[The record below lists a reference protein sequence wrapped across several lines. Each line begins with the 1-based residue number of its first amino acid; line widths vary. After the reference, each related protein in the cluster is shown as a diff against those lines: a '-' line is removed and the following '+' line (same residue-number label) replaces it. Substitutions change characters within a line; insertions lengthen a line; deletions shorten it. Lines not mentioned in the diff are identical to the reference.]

1 MCPLSLPFLSPHPG
15 PGKLPRPSAPHP
27 HSSPLS
33 ENTCPVPRL
42 RCGQGRVCSGGTAHT
57 CAPKMRAQE
66 DPEGQTQHESL
77 GSAGTSTK
85 DPPTALCK
93 EPKSDM
99 LYKIEDVPPWYLCVL
114 LGFQHYLTCFS
125 GTIAVPFLLAEA
137 LCVGRDQYMVSQL
150 IGTIFTCVGITTL
163 IQTTLGIRL
172 PLFQASAF
180 AFLVPAKAILALDR
194 WKCPPEGGH
203 ISGDCTGEGSPR
215 SPEVWATAP
224 CPYPKRRSTVTG
236 VCPWIPLIFGT
247 HGYERWVQGAIM
259 VSSMVEVVIGLM
271 GLPGALLSYIG
282 PLTVTPTVSLIG
294 LSVFQA
300 AGDRA
305 GSHWG
310 ISACSILLIVLF
322 SQYLRNLTFLLPVYC
337 WGKGLTLFRIQIF
350 KMFPIVLAIMT
361 VWLLCYILTLTDVL
375 PSDPTAY
382 GFQART
388 DARGDIVAIAPWIRI
403 PYPCQWGLPTVT
415 AAAVLGMFSATLAGI
430 IESIG
435 DYYACARLAG
445 APPPPVHAINRGI
458 FTEGICCIIAGLLGT
473 GNGSTSS
480 SPNIGVLGI
489 TKVGSRRVVQ
499 YGAGIMLVLGTI
511 GKFTA
516 LFASLPDPILGGMF
530 CTLFGECCA
539 CFWGVVTVWWSP
551 PSLRRASSGSLV
563 LSGMITAVGLS
574 NLQFVDMNSSR
585 NLFVLGFSMFF
596 GLTLPNYL
604 DSNPDAIN
612 TGIPEVDQILT
623 VLLTTEMFVGGCLAF
638 ILDNTVPGSPEERGL
653 IQWKAGA
660 HANSEMS
667 TSLKSYDF
675 PFGMSMVKRI
685 AFLKYIPICP
695 VFKGFSSRSKDQ
707 LPVPEDTPQNTEAGS
722 VCTKV

>member
-1 MCPLSLPFLSPHPG
+1 MKLLPSWTAVLPGSP
-15 PGKLPRPSAPHP
+15 
-27 HSSPLS
+27 
-33 ENTCPVPRL
+33 
-42 RCGQGRVCSGGTAHT
+42 QGRAWPWAQRPRRTAHT
-57 CAPKMRAQE
+57 CDPKMRARE
-66 DPEGQTQHESL
+66 DAEGQTQHESL
-77 GSAGTSTK
+77 GSAGTSTR
-85 DPPTALCK
+85 DPPVSLST
-93 EPKSDM
+93 EPKFDM
-99 LYKIEDVPPWYLCVL
+99 LYKIEDVPPWYLCIL

-163 IQTTLGIRL
+163 IQTTLGIRCPKCRRVWPEASVISLCSAPAPVPLCLFPCDSPGASLCAGPPPSVSPVSCSCLSPPILSLWLCASASRL

-180 AFLVPAKAILALDR
+180 AFLVPAKAILALER
-194 WKCPPEGGH
+194 WKCPPEEEIYGNWSLPLNTSHIWHPRIREVGLHVEQKRPGLESVVRWRGRPLLNWGPGCNHGVQYGGG
-203 ISGDCTGEGSPR
+203 GD
-215 SPEVWATAP
+215 WAD
-224 CPYPKRRSTVTG
+224 
-236 VCPWIPLIFGT
+236 
-247 HGYERWVQGAIM
+247 GAAWGPAQLHWA
-259 VSSMVEVVIGLM
+259 SYSHPHCLPHWSLCLPSCWRPS
-271 GLPGALLSYIG
+271 GLPLGYLS
-282 PLTVTPTVSLIG
+282 L
-294 LSVFQA
+294 
-300 AGDRA
+300 
-305 GSHWG
+305 
-310 ISACSILLIVLF
+310 
-322 SQYLRNLTFLLPVYC
+322 
-337 WGKGLTLFRIQIF
+337 
-350 KMFPIVLAIMT
+350 IVLAIMT
-361 VWLLCYILTLTDVL
+361 VWLLCYVLTLTDVL

-388 DARGDIVAIAPWIRI
+388 DARGDIMAIAPWIRI

-499 YGAGIMLVLGTI
+499 YGAGIMLILGTI

-530 CTLFGECCA
+530 CTLF
-539 CFWGVVTVWWSP
+539 
-551 PSLRRASSGSLV
+551 
-563 LSGMITAVGLS
+563 GMITAVGLS

-604 DSNPDAIN
+604 DSNPDVIN
-612 TGIPEVDQILT
+612 TGVPEVDQILT

-660 HANSEMS
+660 HADSEMS
-667 TSLKSYDF
+667 SSLKSYDF
-675 PFGMSMVKRI
+675 PIGMSMVKRI

-695 VFKGFSSRSKDQ
+695 VFKGFPSRSKNQ
-707 LPVPEDTPQNTEAGS
+707 LPVPEDIPENTET
-722 VCTKV
+722 VYTKV

>member
-1 MCPLSLPFLSPHPG
+1 
-15 PGKLPRPSAPHP
+15 
-27 HSSPLS
+27 
-33 ENTCPVPRL
+33 
-42 RCGQGRVCSGGTAHT
+42 
-57 CAPKMRAQE
+57 MRARE

-77 GSAGTSTK
+77 GSAGTSTR
-85 DPPTALCK
+85 DPPVSLST
-93 EPKSDM
+93 EPKFDM
-99 LYKIEDVPPWYLCVL
+99 LYKIEDVPPWYLCIL

-163 IQTTLGIRL
+163 IQTTLGIRTALCRPPTPYHPYLVPASPTPILSLWLCASAFRL

-180 AFLVPAKAILALDR
+180 AFLVPAKAILALER
-194 WKCPPEGGH
+194 WKCPPE
-203 ISGDCTGEGSPR
+203 
-215 SPEVWATAP
+215 
-224 CPYPKRRSTVTG
+224 
-236 VCPWIPLIFGT
+236 
-247 HGYERWVQGAIM
+247 
-259 VSSMVEVVIGLM
+259 
-271 GLPGALLSYIG
+271 
-282 PLTVTPTVSLIG
+282 
-294 LSVFQA
+294 A

-310 ISACSILLIVLF
+310 ISACSILLIILF
-322 SQYLRNLTFLLPVYC
+322 SQYLRNLTFLLPVYR
-337 WGKGLTLFRIQIF
+337 WGKGLTLFRVQIF

-361 VWLLCYILTLTDVL
+361 VWLLCYVLTLTDVL

-388 DARGDIVAIAPWIRI
+388 DARGDIMAIAPWIRI

-489 TKVGSRRVVQ
+489 TKPQPLARWQVGSRRVVQ

-530 CTLFGECCA
+530 CTLFG
-539 CFWGVVTVWWSP
+539 
-551 PSLRRASSGSLV
+551 
-563 LSGMITAVGLS
+563 MITAVGLS

-604 DSNPDAIN
+604 DSNPHVIN
-612 TGIPEVDQILT
+612 TGVPEVDQILT

-660 HANSEMS
+660 HADSEMS
-667 TSLKSYDF
+667 SSLKSYDF
-675 PFGMSMVKRI
+675 PIGMSMVKRI

-695 VFKGFSSRSKDQ
+695 VFKGFPSRSKNQ
-707 LPVPEDTPQNTEAGS
+707 LPVAEDIPENKET
-722 VCTKV
+722 VYTKV

>member
-1 MCPLSLPFLSPHPG
+1 
-15 PGKLPRPSAPHP
+15 
-27 HSSPLS
+27 
-33 ENTCPVPRL
+33 
-42 RCGQGRVCSGGTAHT
+42 
-57 CAPKMRAQE
+57 MRAQQ
-66 DPEGQTQHESL
+66 DSEGQPQPQAQPREPPMALPTQ
-77 GSAGTSTK
+77 
-85 DPPTALCK
+85 
-93 EPKSDM
+93 PKFDM
-99 LYKIEDVPPWYLCVL
+99 LYKIEDTPPWYLCIL

-137 LCVGRDQYMVSQL
+137 MCVGQDQHMVSQL
-150 IGTIFTCVGITTL
+150 IGTIFVCVGITTL
-163 IQTTLGIRL
+163 VQTTLGIRL

-180 AFLVPAKAILALDR
+180 AFLVPAQAILSLDK
-194 WKCPPEGGH
+194 WKCPSEEEIYGNWSLPLNTSH
-203 ISGDCTGEGSPR
+203 IWQPR
-215 SPEVWATAP
+215 IRE
-224 CPYPKRRSTVTG
+224 
-236 VCPWIPLIFGT
+236 I
-247 HGYERWVQGAIM
+247 QGAIM
-259 VSSMVEVVIGLM
+259 VSSLVEVVIGLL

-282 PLTVTPTVSLIG
+282 PLTVTPTISLIG
-294 LSVFQA
+294 LSVFQT

-310 ISACSILLIVLF
+310 ISACAILLIILF
-322 SQYLRNLTFLLPVYC
+322 SQYLRNVSFLLPIYR
-337 WGKGLTLFRIQIF
+337 WGKGITVYRIQIF

-361 VWLLCYILTLTDVL
+361 VWLLCYILTLTNVL
-375 PSDPTAY
+375 PADSSAY

-388 DARGDIVAIAPWIRI
+388 DARGDIMAIAPWIRI

-415 AAAVLGMFSATLAGI
+415 VAAVLGMFSATLAGI

-499 YGAGIMLVLGTI
+499 FGAGIMLILGVV

-530 CTLFGECCA
+530 CTLFG
-539 CFWGVVTVWWSP
+539 
-551 PSLRRASSGSLV
+551 
-563 LSGMITAVGLS
+563 MITAVGLS
-574 NLQFVDMNSSR
+574 NLQFVDLNSSR
-585 NLFVLGFSMFF
+585 NLFVLGFPIFF

-604 DSNPDAIN
+604 DSHPGAIN
-612 TGIPEVDQILT
+612 TGVPEVDQILT
-623 VLLTTEMFVGGCLAF
+623 VLLTTEMFVGGCIAF

-660 HANSEMS
+660 HDSSETS
-667 TSLKSYDF
+667 ASLKSYDF
-675 PFGMSMVKRI
+675 PFGMGMLKRI
-685 AFLKYIPICP
+685 TFLRYIPICP
-695 VFKGFSSRSKDQ
+695 FFKGFSSKSKDKPS
-707 LPVPEDTPQNTEAGS
+707 LPEDTPENTESRS